1 MYNTSSDH
9 INCLTA
15 FDSCDASTS
24 VEKQRVFALLMINT
38 TNDRQVRKISY
49 AYICID
55 HYKRSP
61 V

>member
-15 FDSCDASTS
+15 FNSCDASTS
-24 VEKQRVFALLMINT
+24 VEKQRICALLM
-38 TNDRQVRKISY
+38 NDTKNDWQVRKTSY

-55 HYKRSP
+55 HYKRSL